1 MILFLNLQALQ
12 IVWTCGLQSLFISGQ
27 LWLSYNEG
35 EGKNVISIHNT
46 KDILVISGLVAFFL
60 YALKKELQKNFDK
73 NMLHVY
79 RYSIPFFLG
88 IFITFISVLGFVY
101 SFYYAVKYAIWLF
114 ISACMGYTLV
124 IYSNGILAKYQNNE
138 RRYKEIMNTT
148 KNIVKYIIIVLFALI
163 LKEWFI

>member
-1 MILFLNLQALQ
+1 M
-12 IVWTCGLQSLFISGQ
+12 
-27 LWLSYNEG
+27 
-35 EGKNVISIHNT
+35 ISIHHA
-46 KDILVISGLVAFFL
+46 KDILVISGLVVFFL

-73 NMLHVY
+73 NMLRVY

-124 IYSNGILAKYQNNE
+124 IYSDGILAKYQNNE
-138 RRYKEIMNTT
+138 RRYKEIMDIA
-148 KNIVKYIIIVLFALI
+148 KNSAKCLIISLFALI